1 MKIANNL
8 VKFPSKRKQKATTEL
23 VFDTEFRKRNAE
35 NHFKHR
41 DKTTPL

>member
-8 VKFPSKRKQKATTEL
+8 VKFPSKRKQKATMQF
-23 VFDTEFRKRNAE
+23 VFNAEFRKRNTE
-35 NHFKHR
+35 DHFKHR